1 MNLGNKLVK
10 KKVDSM
16 KQLDRIELQ
25 NRVIIQQNALPSG
38 DMFGIVG
45 FISLISAIGYSYI
58 IPYLASYGIE
68 TYYHTRALTDIL
80 VVSGIGFLF
89 YFLVLILRISM
100 KNKFHKENED
110 FIEGHSN

>member
-25 NRVIIQQNALPSG
+25 NKVIIQQNSLPSG
-38 DMFGIVG
+38 DLFGIVG
-45 FISLISAIGYSYI
+45 LISLVSVIGYSYI
-58 IPYLASYGIE
+58 IPYLASYGID
-68 TYYHTRALTDIL
+68 TYYHVRALGDIL
-80 VVSGIGFLF
+80 IVSVLCLLL
-89 YFLVLILRISM
+89 YFLMMIFRISM

-110 FIEGHSN
+110 FIEGHSK